1 MKYKDFSSW
10 ELAEDHYFVNWVLR
24 PNKHSDKFWEQFLAD
39 HPEKSGEV
47 LLAREIVTGIQ
58 YSNSPKLNDTDYND
72 LFERI
77 ISTKR
82 SRESSYA
89 PFLQKNRYRW
99 AKYAAAVAVLTLLG
113 VFLFQRSW
121 LDSYQSQEEIVRIL
135 TKESPMGSK
144 LTTVLSDGSR
154 VKLNAGSKIVYP
166 EEFSDT
172 LRRVYL
178 TGEAY
183 FEVES
188 DPRRPFRVESNKVG
202 TEVLGTSFNMR
213 AYPDDHK
220 ISVAVAEGKVRVTN
234 AGGSTMKF
242 EHTLLPYQE
251 SEVNILNGQVIKRE
265 LRDDMIFAWT
275 NWKLVF
281 REEPLFSILKKLER
295 WYNVEFE
302 FKEKIETLDTY
313 TGSFDNDPLN
323 VVLEALKSQGAFN
336 YEIQGWK
343 IQITN

>member
-1 MKYKDFSSW
+1 M
-10 ELAEDHYFVNWVLR
+10 AEDDYFVNWVLR
-24 PNKHSDKFWEQFLAD
+24 PNKHSDKFWEQFLSD
-39 HPEKSGEV
+39 NPEKSGEV
-47 LLAREIVTGIQ
+47 LLAREIVTNIQ
-58 YSNSPKLNDTDYND
+58 YSSRPKLNDTEYND

-77 ISTKR
+77 VSTKR
-82 SRESSYA
+82 SRGSSYV
-89 PFLQKNRYRW
+89 PFLRGNRYRW
-99 AKYAAAVAVLTLLG
+99 VKYAAVVALLALSG
-113 VFLFQRSW
+113 IFLYQRSRV
-121 LDSYQSQEEIVRIL
+121 DPHQSHEGHLEML
-135 TKESPMGSK
+135 TKESSMGSK

-166 EEFSDT
+166 KAFSDT

-183 FEVES
+183 FEVVS
-188 DPRRPFRVESNKVG
+188 DPERPFRVESDKVY

-234 AGGSTMKF
+234 ADRSTVKF
-242 EHTLLPYQE
+242 EHILLPFQE
-251 SEVNILNGQVIKRE
+251 SELNILNDQAVKRE
-265 LRDDMIFAWT
+265 FADDMIFAWT
-275 NWKLVF
+275 NWQLVF

-302 FKEKIETLDTY
+302 FKEKIETGESY

-323 VVLEALKSQGAFN
+323 VVLEALRSQGAFD
-336 YEIQGWK
+336 YAIQGRK
-343 IQITN
+343 IEITN

>member
-1 MKYKDFSSW
+1 MKYKNFNSW
-10 ELAEDHYFVNWVLR
+10 ELAEDTYFVNWVLR
-24 PNKHSDKFWEQFLAD
+24 PNEHSDKFWKQFMAD
-39 HPEKSGEV
+39 HPDKSGEV
-47 LLAREIVTGIQ
+47 LWAREMVTNIR
-58 YSNSPKLNDTDYND
+58 YSNRPMLNDTEYND

-77 ISTKR
+77 VSTKR
-82 SRESSYA
+82 SKESSYV
-89 PFLQKNRYRW
+89 PFLRENRYRW
-99 AKYAAAVAVLTLLG
+99 AKYAAAVTVLALSA
-113 VFLFQRSW
+113 VFLYPRNW
-121 LDSYQSQEEIVRIL
+121 LESHEPQEEAIRMS

-188 DPRRPFRVESNKVG
+188 DPERPFRVESPSVE
-202 TEVLGTSFNMR
+202 TEVLGTSFNIR
-213 AYPDDHK
+213 AYPGDNK

-234 AGGSTMKF
+234 ADGATVKF
-242 EHTLLPYQE
+242 EHTLLPFQE
-251 SEVNILNGQVIKRE
+251 SELNILNDQVVKRE
-265 LRDDMIFAWT
+265 LRDDVIFAWT
-275 NWKLVF
+275 SWKLVF

-302 FKEKIETLDTY
+302 CSEKIETLDTY
-313 TGSFDNDPLN
+313 TGSFDNDPLK
-323 VVLEALKSQGAFN
+323 VVLEALESQGAFN
-336 YEIQGWK
+336 YEIRGRK
-343 IQITN
+343 IRITN